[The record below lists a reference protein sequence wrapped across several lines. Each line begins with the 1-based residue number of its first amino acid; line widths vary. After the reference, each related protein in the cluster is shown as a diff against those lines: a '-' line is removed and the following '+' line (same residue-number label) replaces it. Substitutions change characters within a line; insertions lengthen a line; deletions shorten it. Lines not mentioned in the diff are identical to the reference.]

1 MKRKGWFIPILV
13 FFVCTWFLIMYEQST
28 NEPYLAQ
35 TSNLAQLPWDKE
47 ISDIQEIHFT
57 SHSSSFT
64 AKRVDDEWSITSPI
78 QSIADSTYIYDVI
91 SKFVSPGLIH
101 TIEIDVD
108 DPSAYGIYDYSP
120 TISLIDQNG
129 AEYTLIAGNSAD
141 ETTYYAYSPLTKCIY
156 TIKKDIFDFLSTDLS
171 KWRSKD
177 YINFNKET
185 ISKVEFITPT
195 KTYKLLAP
203 TETGSSSFISE
214 DLTPRDVDNFI
225 TFLSSSKIE
234 QFIMDGAPSHII
246 LSYGFDNPHMKL
258 KIYDKAGSSKTFSF
272 VKIPNS
278 IYYYVLDP
286 LNSNIYKVQ
295 LLTN

>member
-57 SHSSSFT
+57 NHSSSFT
-64 AKRVDDEWSITSPI
+64 AKRIDDEWSITNPI
-78 QSIADSTYIYDVI
+78 QSVADSTYIYDVI

-101 TIEIDVD
+101 TIETGVD

-185 ISKVEFITPT
+185 TSKVEFITPT
-195 KTYKLLAP
+195 KTYTLFP
-203 TETGSSSFISE
+203 PSETGSSSFISE
-214 DLTPRDVDNFI
+214 DLTPREVDSFI

-234 QFIMDGAPSHII
+234 QFIMDQAPSNII

-286 LNSNIYKVQ
+286 LNDNIYKVQ

>member
-35 TSNLAQLPWDKE
+35 TSNLAQLPWDKN
-47 ISDIQEIHFT
+47 ISEIQEIHFS

-64 AKRVDDEWSITSPI
+64 AKRVDDKWSITSPI

-101 TIEIDVD
+101 TIETEVD
-108 DPSAYGIYDYSP
+108 DPSPYGIYDYSP
-120 TISLIDQNG
+120 TISLIDENG
-129 AEYTLIAGNSAD
+129 AQYTLIAGDSAD
-141 ETTYYAYSPLTKCIY
+141 ETTYYAYSPLTKSIY
-156 TIKKDIFDFLSTDLS
+156 TIKKEIFDFLSTDLS

-177 YINFNKET
+177 YITFVPEET
-185 ISKVEFITPT
+185 
-195 KTYKLLAP
+195 
-203 TETGSSSFISE
+203 
-214 DLTPRDVDNFI
+214 
-225 TFLSSSKIE
+225 SKIE
-234 QFIMDGAPSHII
+234 LITTTKSYTLLPSNTNGTTTFSSQELSPKEVEDFIAFLSTSKINQFIIDEAPSHII
-246 LSYGFDNPHMKL
+246 LSYGFGSPDMKI
-258 KIYDKAGSSKTFSF
+258 KIYNTSGTTQTFSF

-278 IYYYVLDP
+278 LYYYVLDP
-286 LNSNIYKVQ
+286 STNNIYKVQ